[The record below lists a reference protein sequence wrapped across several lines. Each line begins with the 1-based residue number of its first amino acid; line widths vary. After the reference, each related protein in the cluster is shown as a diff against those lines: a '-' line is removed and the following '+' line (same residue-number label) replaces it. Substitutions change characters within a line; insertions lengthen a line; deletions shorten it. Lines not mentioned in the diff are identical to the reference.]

1 MRRIGEEKS
10 SRGLAKNFPGEV
22 LAWKAVVMRVNQK
35 YDTWD
40 FAPIGGCEITLKING
55 MSERAK
61 G

>member
-1 MRRIGEEKS
+1 MS
-10 SRGLAKNFPGEV
+10 
-22 LAWKAVVMRVNQK
+22 WKAVVMRVNQK